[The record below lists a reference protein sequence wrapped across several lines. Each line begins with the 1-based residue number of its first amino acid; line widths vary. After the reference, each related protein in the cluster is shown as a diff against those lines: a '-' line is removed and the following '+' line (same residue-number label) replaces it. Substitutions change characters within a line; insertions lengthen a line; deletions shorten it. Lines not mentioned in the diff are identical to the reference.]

1 MQSGVVD
8 HLVRITLNDVEPRA
22 SSQGESG
29 GTPMSHM
36 TSFAV
41 YRGRIRQWWNE
52 PVDYAEQV
60 AYFSKRS
67 ISNAIKVVTGLG
79 IGLNAATALAILL
92 PAIPDVRIGPRI
104 ATELFAALMFFWAY
118 VWCFRPWPSRRMSIA
133 FIVTSDIGITLMVL
147 QDPNWLTGFY
157 AFNTFGLISIHLLF
171 FDGPR
176 VFAAH
181 GTWVLIVTTV
191 FAVVVSVDAHIAPAV
206 VAVQLLAITAP
217 AMAAIMA
224 IQLEIWDL
232 RNNANRSLSDPLTG
246 LLNRRGLHLQINDLL
261 RDNTIS
267 ATEVVVMIADLDRF
281 KQINDTYGHSV
292 GDEVL
297 IRTAKRITAAVRG
310 SALVART
317 GGEEFVVVDLTEPG
331 GAECIAERVRYA
343 IAAPAAHPATAS
355 IGLSCRP
362 RVDFGTAGDAAVVEL
377 DAKIGRAHV

>member
-171 FDGPR
+171 FDGHPDG
-176 VFAAH
+176 FLTH
-181 GTWVLIVTTV
+181 GTLSEKNVRGGASQGGGLKNFRPIHQIGGAIAQQRNAELTDYGGSTQFEKERYRVDGHPVTYHAWLKSELAKPAAPLTTV
-191 FAVVVSVDAHIAPAV
+191 
-206 VAVQLLAITAP
+206 
-217 AMAAIMA
+217 
-224 IQLEIWDL
+224 
-232 RNNANRSLSDPLTG
+232 
-246 LLNRRGLHLQINDLL
+246 
-261 RDNTIS
+261 
-267 ATEVVVMIADLDRF
+267 
-281 KQINDTYGHSV
+281 
-292 GDEVL
+292 
-297 IRTAKRITAAVRG
+297 
-310 SALVART
+310 
-317 GGEEFVVVDLTEPG
+317 
-331 GAECIAERVRYA
+331 
-343 IAAPAAHPATAS
+343 ATA
-355 IGLSCRP
+355 R
-362 RVDFGTAGDAAVVEL
+362 
-377 DAKIGRAHV
+377 